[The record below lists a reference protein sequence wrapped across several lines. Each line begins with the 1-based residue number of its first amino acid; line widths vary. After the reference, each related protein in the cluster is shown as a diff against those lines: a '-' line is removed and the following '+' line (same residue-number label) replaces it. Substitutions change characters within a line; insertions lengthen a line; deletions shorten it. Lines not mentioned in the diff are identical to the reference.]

1 MRTLLATL
9 IALGS
14 IYALTSPAD
23 AGRKYKRAPG
33 SYYYAPYDAPPG
45 YSYAPPP
52 AALRERQIC
61 EERAQAEDPS
71 GLYAGY
77 PCWARET
84 FGRGSSGGR
93 GR

>member
-23 AGRKYKRAPG
+23 AGRKSKRAPG
-33 SYYYAPYDAPPG
+33 SYYYAPPG
-45 YSYAPPP
+45 YSYAPPS
-52 AALRERQIC
+52 AAFRERQIC
-61 EERAQAEDPS
+61 EERARAEDPS
-71 GLYAGY
+71 GQYAGY

>member
-14 IYALTSPAD
+14 IYALTSTAD
-23 AGRKYKRAPG
+23 AGRKSKRASG
-33 SYYYAPYDAPPG
+33 SYYYAPPG
-45 YSYAPPP
+45 YSYAPPS

-71 GLYAGY
+71 GQYAGY